1 MAEESKIVTLSWGW
15 TLVFAI
21 LGAVGSL
28 ASVIGLGI
36 SVYVLRKEEV
46 IEHDIVALRDEEAER
61 YRRLD

>member
-1 MAEESKIVTLSWGW
+1 MTLSWGW